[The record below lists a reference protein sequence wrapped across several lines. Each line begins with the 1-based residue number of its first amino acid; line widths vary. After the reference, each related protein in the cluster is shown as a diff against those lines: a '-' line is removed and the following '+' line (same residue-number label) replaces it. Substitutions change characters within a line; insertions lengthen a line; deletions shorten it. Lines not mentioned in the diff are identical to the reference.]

1 MTKHSDRISYTL
13 NLFLV
18 GRTRQVH
25 PVLVILIIVAVDGVS
40 LYAIDIH
47 NIGCVA
53 LKDHIE
59 IRGFKE

>member
-1 MTKHSDRISYTL
+1 M
-13 NLFLV
+13 
-18 GRTRQVH
+18 H

-47 NIGCVA
+47 NIGRVA

>member
-1 MTKHSDRISYTL
+1 MY
-13 NLFLV
+13 
-18 GRTRQVH
+18 

-47 NIGCVA
+47 NIIGCVA

-59 IRGFKE
+59 IRGFKK